1 MSTKPLIL
9 IVEDDKAIS
18 RFIKLSLESQDYQCI
33 ESSTAKMGYS
43 QVLSMNPNLILLDLG
58 LPDMDGLNLIT
69 KIRELSPV
77 KIIVISA
84 RNLERDKVTALDYG
98 ADDYLTK
105 PFSIAELLAR
115 VRVALRNQSYMTGSI
130 NQKISSI
137 KIRDLNI
144 DIEKHIVTLNNVRIH
159 LTPIEFQLLKL
170 LAEHSGRVLTH
181 KFIIENIWGNAYESE
196 TQSLRVFMASL
207 RRKIEV
213 NPAKP
218 LYLLT
223 EIGLGYRM
231 IDE

>member
-18 RFIKLSLESQDYQCI
+18 RFMKLSLESQDYQCI
-33 ESSTAKMGYS
+33 ESSTAKVGFS

-84 RNLERDKVTALDYG
+84 RNLERDKVTALDFG

-115 VRVALRNQSYMTGSI
+115 VRVALRNQSYATGAV
-130 NQKISSI
+130 NQKISNI
-137 KIRDLNI
+137 KIRELNI
-144 DIEKHIVTLNNVRIH
+144 DIEKHIVTLKDVRIH

-207 RRKIEV
+207 RRKIEE

-218 LYLLT
+218 IYLLT